1 MDALYLLDTNKIEKD
16 HIHCNRKNRF
26 FSITHKHDK
35 SILSFLGLKFTFAKK
50 AKSKRAIEEENKK
63 FQFFSINNKLLH
75 FAEENKLKNKFIL
88 FYYYYLSVPDIDT
101 TNLGDYVQT
110 FATQN
115 ALKTNYTDAEFIF
128 NDRDSLSD
136 YCKEQALCVM
146 QGWFSHQCLFMPNSN
161 ILPVFVGTHI
171 TPQSQ
176 KHLKR
181 FLSYNPSYF
190 HNREIGCRDKQTCNF
205 FHSIG
210 VKSYFSRCL
219 TLTFPKRE
227 ASSQQNEIFIVN
239 ISKEYLKYIP
249 DELVKNAKFV
259 NQRAVKTENNP
270 DNLDSSCEMYY
281 KLTQDLLQMYKNN
294 AKLVITSAIHCA
306 MPCLAM
312 GIPVILIDF
321 EKNNSRFDVLDGILH
336 IYSKEDLINKKIDFN
351 PLPVDIEDLKKD
363 ILQNLYLS
371 IEKTRGRPVDENK
384 LNKIRKRIADF
395 NIL

>member
-1 MDALYLLDTNKIEKD
+1 MDLSYLISANGIED
-16 HIHCNRKNRF
+16 NSIRDNRKNKI
-26 FSITHKHDK
+26 FSITHKSDK

-50 AKSKRAIEEENKK
+50 AQSKQVIDEENKK
-63 FQFFSINNKLLH
+63 FHIFSINNNSLQ

-88 FYYYYLSVPDIDT
+88 FYYYYLSVPNINT
-101 TNLGDYVQT
+101 INLGDYIQT

-115 ALKTNYTDAEFIF
+115 AIKKDYPDAEFLF

-136 YCKEQALCVM
+136 YDKEQALCIM
-146 QGWFSHQCLFMPNSN
+146 QGWFSHQCLFMPNNN

-176 KHLKR
+176 NHLKR

-190 HNREIGCRDKQTCNF
+190 HNKEIGCRDKQTCNF
-205 FHSIG
+205 FHSLG
-210 VKSYFSRCL
+210 LKSYFSRCL

-227 ASSQQNEIFIVN
+227 SSSLQNEIFIVN
-239 ISKEYLKYIP
+239 ISKEYHQYIP
-249 DELVKNAKFV
+249 NEIVKNAKFV
-259 NQRAVKTENNP
+259 NQKIVKNESSP
-270 DNLDSSCEMYY
+270 DNLDSSCVMYY
-281 KLTQDLLQMYKNN
+281 KLAQDLLRMYKNN

-312 GIPVILIDF
+312 GIPVVLIDF

-336 IYSKEDLINKKIDFN
+336 IYNKEDLINKKIDFN
-351 PLPVDIEDLKKD
+351 PHPVDIEDLKKD

-371 IEKTRGRPVDENK
+371 IEKARGRPVDENE